1 MMILSHPIL
10 TTEMY
15 AWEAFYVPQIGLLR
29 TMVVKER
36 WAVVAKID
44 EGCPSDLIEIVTKLW
59 YRQRMVCWSH
69 FMNS

>member
-10 TTEMY
+10 TEMY

-44 EGCPSDLIEIVTKLW
+44 EGRPSDFIEIVTKLW
-59 YRQRMVCWSH
+59 IGNAWFVGVIL
-69 FMNS
+69 